1 MMSIRSCSCLLS
13 ALLSCNT
20 ERKQGRT
27 FGHFCSAYLPFTDV
41 RGFYSAPVPLEF
53 PGTSGD
59 SFIRSGKSTPDSRKF
74 CGMNIKDGFTDSVGN
89 TPLIRLRAF
98 SEETGCEILG
108 KAEFMNPG
116 GSVKDRA
123 AKWIVLDAERRGVLK
138 PGGTVVEG
146 TAGNTGIG
154 LAHVCNARGYKCVIV
169 MPDNQA
175 AEKYQ
180 IVEALGAELR
190 KVAAV
195 PYSNPNQYQKVAG
208 RLAQELPGAVWANQ
222 FDNTANRDAHFESSG
237 PELWRESGGKIDVFC
252 AATGTGGTLAGVA
265 RYLKTQSAAVRIVLV
280 DPPGSALYHYVKD
293 GELKSDGGSSITEGI
308 GTGRVTANLQGAP
321 IDDAVRISDG
331 ETVHFVYRLLREEGL
346 LLGST
351 AGINVAAAVR
361 LAKQMGR
368 GHTIVTVLCDGGA
381 KYQSRL
387 FNKAWITER
396 GFLEAVKSAS

>member
-1 MMSIRSCSCLLS
+1 MSLS
-13 ALLSCNT
+13 
-20 ERKQGRT
+20 
-27 FGHFCSAYLPFTDV
+27 
-41 RGFYSAPVPLEF
+41 
-53 PGTSGD
+53 
-59 SFIRSGKSTPDSRKF
+59 
-74 CGMNIKDGFTDSVGN
+74 DGFTGAIGD
-89 TPLIRLRAF
+89 TPLIRLHRL

-123 AKWIVLDAERRGVLK
+123 AKWIVLDAEKRGTLK

-180 IVEALGAELR
+180 IIEALGAQLR
-190 KVAAV
+190 KVPAV

-208 RLAQELPGAVWANQ
+208 RLAEELPNAIWANQ
-222 FDNTANRDAHFESSG
+222 FDNTANRAAHFESTG
-237 PELWRESGGKIDVFC
+237 PEIWRDTAGKIDVFC

-265 RYLKTQSAAVRIVLV
+265 AFLKSQSSAVRIVLV
-280 DPPGSALYHYVKD
+280 DPPGSSLYHYIKD

-308 GTGRVTANLQGAP
+308 GIGRVTANLAGAP
-321 IDDAVRISDG
+321 IDDALRISDS

-351 AGINVAAAVR
+351 AGINVAAAVK
-361 LAKQMGR
+361 LARQFGP
-368 GHTIVTVLCDGGA
+368 GNTVVTVLCDGGA
-381 KYQSRL
+381 RYQSRL
-387 FNKAWITER
+387 FNRTWLAER
-396 GFLEAVKSAS
+396 GFSEAVG